1 LGLQSTAVLTII
13 EPPIDAWKLSYFGAN
28 ANNAAIAGDSAD
40 PEHDG
45 IVNLLAYAY
54 AFNPLVTN
62 TNPFT
67 GNLAGKQF
75 QLHFPR
81 NSSASDITFIVQS
94 SADLTVWSN
103 LMTFTAA
110 GGWVTNQP
118 GATVA
123 ESATNGVPPDQYV
136 NETVTSS
143 TNVTVNTVN
152 QFLRLEVHR

>member
-1 LGLQSTAVLTII
+1 VLTII
-13 EPPIDAWKLSYFGAN
+13 EPPIDFWKLAYFGAN

-40 PEHDG
+40 PNHDG

-54 AFNPLVTN
+54 AFNPVVAS

-81 NSSASDITFIVQS
+81 NTSAGDITFIVQS
-94 SADLTVWSN
+94 STDLIAWSN
-103 LMTFTAA
+103 LMTFAA
-110 GGWVTNQP
+110 ASGWVTNQS
-118 GATVA
+118 GATVV

-136 NETVTSS
+136 NATVMSS
-143 TNVTVNTVN
+143 TNVTVNAAD
-152 QFLRLEVHR
+152 QFLRLQIHR